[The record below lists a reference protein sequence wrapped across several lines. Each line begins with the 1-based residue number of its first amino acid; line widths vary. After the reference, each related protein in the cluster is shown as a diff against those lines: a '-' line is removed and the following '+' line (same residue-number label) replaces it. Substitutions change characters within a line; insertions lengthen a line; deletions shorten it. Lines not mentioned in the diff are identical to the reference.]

1 MHHYVYDTHTNRN
14 SRNRPPRT
22 RVFWWVPSRRGF
34 PETADRP
41 RPPPLLVFLQ
51 TVVHARTRT
60 TTNSDPTN
68 SSSRLPLLIL
78 AYFICPP
85 SFLPRLL
92 LTLMFMLTQ
101 PCPLQA
107 RIFSSLFLRSNK
119 LPLIRKL
126 DNDLQIVDV
135 SNIFSTVTKL
145 FFRSLNFYFKG
156 DKQLFLP
163 PSRLQLEDIRVE
175 NTHCIW

>member
-1 MHHYVYDTHTNRN
+1 
-14 SRNRPPRT
+14 
-22 RVFWWVPSRRGF
+22 
-34 PETADRP
+34 
-41 RPPPLLVFLQ
+41 
-51 TVVHARTRT
+51 
-60 TTNSDPTN
+60 
-68 SSSRLPLLIL
+68 
-78 AYFICPP
+78 
-85 SFLPRLL
+85 
-92 LTLMFMLTQ
+92 MFMLTQ
-101 PCPLQA
+101 PSPLQA

-126 DNDLQIVDV
+126 DNDHLQIVDV

-156 DKQLFLP
+156 DTQLVLP